1 MVLNLEKLSV
11 TKDGKEPGMLSI
23 PSEVHR
29 SKVPG
34 GWLVFAGS
42 NGAISGVTFYPDP
55 KHEWKGD
62 A

>member
-1 MVLNLEKLSV
+1 MVLNLEKLKV
-11 TKDGKEPGMLSI
+11 TKGGNEQSVLGI
-23 PSEVHR
+23 PSDVHR

-62 A
+62 S